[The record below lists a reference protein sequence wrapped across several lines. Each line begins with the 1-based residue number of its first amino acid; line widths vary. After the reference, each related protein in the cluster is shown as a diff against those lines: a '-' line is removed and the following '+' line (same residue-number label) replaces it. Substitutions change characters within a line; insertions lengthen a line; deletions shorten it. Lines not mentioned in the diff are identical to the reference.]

1 MSYRD
6 EEYDREAHDVLFSN
20 VFCLFPRMH
29 ENQLSETEQARFS
42 SLNFTKEEMT
52 LLEAYNTHYRNLLSS
67 RSKIREI
74 EIKINIQKN
83 HIINATK
90 NILDEPNSQIVEASH
105 RIMNNSKNAFENLKE
120 EMKQEEE
127 KVLYCE
133 KMLAY
138 LEKGEE
144 IQRILNRFRNPGE
157 NIQLTFANK
166 YFNKTEKETYKQPI
180 TQKTDITT
188 PKAEKVSVSEKTP
201 KLFFMPIIIAI
212 IFLISTADLP
222 YGFYT
227 IMRIAVPLLSAIF
240 LFFLYCE
247 LNEEF
252 NLMLIPNILIIILWN
267 PILPIYLDKD
277 TWVIIDLIAVLAEL
291 IVSVYA
297 YRIWKRNN

>member
-29 ENQLSETEQARFS
+29 ENQLSETEQARLS

-74 EIKINIQKN
+74 EIKINIQKK
-83 HIINATK
+83 HIMNATK
-90 NILDEPNSQIVEASH
+90 EILDETNNQLTEAAH
-105 RIMNNSKNAFENLKE
+105 RIMDKAKNAFESLKE
-120 EMKQEEE
+120 EKKQEEE
-127 KVLYCE
+127 KILYCE
-133 KMLAY
+133 KILAY
-138 LEKGEE
+138 LEEGKEMQG
-144 IQRILNRFRNPGE
+144 ILNRFRNPGE
-157 NIQLTFANK
+157 DIQLTFASK
-166 YFNKTEKETYKQPI
+166 YFDKTEKETYERHTSKEI
-180 TQKTDITT
+180 DITT
-188 PKAEKVSVSEKTP
+188 PKTEKVIVSEKTP
-201 KLFFMPIIIAI
+201 RLFIMPIIIAI
-212 IFLISTADLP
+212 TFLVSTADLP
-222 YGFYT
+222 YGFYSF
-227 IMRIAVPLLSAIF
+227 MRIAVPILSAIF

-277 TWVIIDLIAVLAEL
+277 TWVIIDFIAAMVEL

>member
-6 EEYDREAHDVLFSN
+6 EDYDREAHDILNYN
-20 VFCLFPRMH
+20 VFRLINH
-29 ENQLSETEQARFS
+29 KQENTLTESQQALLRS
-42 SLNFTKEEMT
+42 YNFTEAEMT
-52 LLEAYNTHYRNLLSS
+52 LLEAYHTHYMNRIKL
-67 RSKIREI
+67 RSKIAVI
-74 EIKINIQKN
+74 EMKINIQKN

-105 RIMNNSKNAFENLKE
+105 RTINNSKNAFENLKE

-138 LEKGEE
+138 LEEGEE
-144 IQRILNRFRNPGE
+144 MQRILDRFRNPGE

-212 IFLISTADLP
+212 TFLVSTADLP
-222 YGFYT
+222 YGFYSF
-227 IMRIAVPLLSAIF
+227 MRIAVPILSAIF

-277 TWVIIDLIAVLAEL
+277 TWVIIDFIAAMVEL

-297 YRIWKRNN
+297 YRTWKRNN